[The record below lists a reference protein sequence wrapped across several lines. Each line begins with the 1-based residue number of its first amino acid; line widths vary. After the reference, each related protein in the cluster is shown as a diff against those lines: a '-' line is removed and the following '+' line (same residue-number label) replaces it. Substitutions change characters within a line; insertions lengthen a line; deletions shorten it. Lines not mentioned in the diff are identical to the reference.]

1 MKEPNVN
8 SWDAPVVDA
17 LDRIEALPGAG
28 PDRVEWAG
36 FRFFGTDLP
45 GRPMDRVTIAAF
57 PAGGGHVTFRAFAD
71 GRFEVTR
78 ATSAR
83 ARAERPAVDLAA
95 ADLPEALGVPAGTA
109 ARTVALIKPALHS
122 ALRAYND
129 AHAQDPAA
137 WRRTQQVNPGPL
149 PRVTRAPA
157 EVPVRVQQARAQDD
171 QHHLAVRQPQHGGP
185 RL

>member
-1 MKEPNVN
+1 MDEIDPWT
-8 SWDAPVVDA
+8 SPETWAA
-17 LDRIEALPGAG
+17 FLAGIEAGVRSAH
-28 PDRVEWAG
+28 E
-36 FRFFGTDLP
+36 T
-45 GRPMDRVTIAAF
+45 GRLEGR
-57 PAGGGHVTFRAFAD
+57 RE
-71 GRFEVTR
+71 RFEVTR